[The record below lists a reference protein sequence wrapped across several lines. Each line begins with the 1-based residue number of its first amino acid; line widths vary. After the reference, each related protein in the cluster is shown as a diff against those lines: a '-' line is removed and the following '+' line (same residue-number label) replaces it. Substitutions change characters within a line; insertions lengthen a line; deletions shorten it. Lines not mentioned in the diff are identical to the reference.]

1 MAQIGFWIHL
11 DQLSSSYFVII
22 IVLLLFVAAGVLL
35 RIGLIGWCVGI
46 FASLMQMSIRHGF
59 WLWRRW
65 FAWAP
70 WPLFLA
76 IMIGWLSVG
85 CLAVRSLPGLT
96 VICAIIP
103 LFMGLTACLTYMM
116 IDVERFAV
124 ARGSKSI
131 HNPLEGQ
138 ELAANLVRYGQAVGV
153 PLLVSATLGMVGG
166 FALLNFGL
174 YKTIGHK
181 WYAIANGQVE
191 PTYVD
196 FVANALIVLLK
207 VVDLLDFAKSSR
219 LLDVA
224 YVHQAA
230 WPSSA
235 LMVVFR
241 MFFTLVLL
249 QQVFASVRQGQVL
262 SATISDLW
270 NPHEPI
276 HKRAQHAFPQH
287 GPEAV
292 GPLLISLGNVTSL
305 TKEQCER
312 IPSMLA
318 AIGPT
323 AIPSLV
329 RHLYDGPDHVRAIV
343 AASLGHL
350 RVRET
355 IQLLVVLSDDPSEIV
370 RKSLV
375 ESLGIIAS
383 PVSSTNDQEHV
394 FPQFSDWRWSVMRW
408 KTKLNP
414 LSSVEAVALAVK
426 TLLNALGDDSL
437 AVRGHAVRA
446 LGQIG
451 SPASSSASGL
461 ISMLKDED
469 EMVRWEAIQAVSK
482 VGGAV
487 AQIVDA
493 LIDLLHDASPLLRS
507 AAARELGSFGES
519 AARAFPSLVPLLQDR
534 EVAVRESVAEA
545 IGLIGHLDHQA
556 IKALVLGFESQD
568 TVVRAQTAQAMG
580 TIGVSASETASALVK
595 ALGDKNDTVRAKVVQ
610 ALGKIGEDVADVAL
624 PGLIRAL
631 RDQDNVV
638 SSLAAEALGQMGE
651 SADAAI
657 PSLVRSLHHINPE
670 VRASA
675 AESLGRLGVDVA
687 GAPAALQVA
696 SRDEDADVRS
706 QAIHALGII
715 QEPTTSIKQAVY
727 AGLVDSDAEVR
738 TATILALSRWGELD
752 EAPLAIFLTLLEDAN
767 ENVRVHATRVLPS
780 VARST
785 PAVIECLCI
794 RLKDDTDLVQSLA
807 AHALGELGPSAIAA
821 EAALLQAVKAGAI
834 TVREEAIKALLLISP
849 SLNSVANGEC
859 EEEQKCIDAVQ
870 ELEDSNQA
878 SPESDPANNA
888 FQDPLGNKHAANHE
902 PD

>member
-46 FASLMQMSIRHGF
+46 FANLMQLSIRNGF
-59 WLWRRW
+59 GVWRQL

-70 WPLFLA
+70 WPLFLS
-76 IMIGWLSVG
+76 IMIGWLVLG
-85 CLAVRSLPGLT
+85 CLAVRSLPALT
-96 VICAIIP
+96 VICALIP
-103 LFMGLTACLTYMM
+103 LFMGLTACLAYMM
-116 IDVERFAV
+116 IDLERFAV
-124 ARGSKSI
+124 ARGSKSV

-138 ELAANLVRYGQAVGV
+138 ELAVNLVRYGQAVGV
-153 PLLVSATLGMVGG
+153 PLLVSATVGMVGG

-174 YKTIGHK
+174 YETIGRK
-181 WYAIANGQVE
+181 WYAIANGQAE

-207 VVDLLDFAKSSR
+207 IVDLLDFAKASR
-219 LLDVA
+219 LLEVA

-235 LMVVFR
+235 LMVMFR

-276 HKRAQHAFPQH
+276 HRRAQHAFPQH
-287 GPEAV
+287 GPGAV

-305 TKEQCER
+305 TKEQRER

-383 PVSSTNDQEHV
+383 PVSSTTDQEQAY
-394 FPQFSDWRWSVMRW
+394 PQLVDWRWSVMRW

-414 LSSVEAVALAVK
+414 LSPVEAVALAVK

-451 SPASSSASGL
+451 SPASSSSSGL

-469 EMVRWEAIQAVSK
+469 EMVRWEAIQAVAK

-493 LIDLLHDASPLLRS
+493 LIDLLQDASPLLRS
-507 AAARELGSFGES
+507 AAARELGSFGEA

-534 EVAVRESVAEA
+534 EVSVRESVAEA
-545 IGLIGHLDHQA
+545 IGLIGHLDDQA
-556 IKALVLGFESQD
+556 IQALVLGFGSRD
-568 TVVRAQTAQAMG
+568 TVIRAQTAEALG

-631 RDQDNVV
+631 QDQDNVV

-715 QEPTTSIKQAVY
+715 QEPTITIKQAVY
-727 AGLVDSDAEVR
+727 VALEDSDAEVR
-738 TATILALSRWGELD
+738 TAAVIALSRWGELD
-752 EAPLAIFLTLLEDAN
+752 EAPLAIFLTLLGDAN
-767 ENVRVHATRVLPS
+767 ENVRMNATKVLPA
-780 VARST
+780 VTRPT
-785 PAVIECLCI
+785 PAVIESLCV
-794 RLKDDTDLVQSLA
+794 RLNDDTELVQSLA
-807 AHALGELGPSAIAA
+807 AHALGELGPAALAA
-821 EAALLQAVKAGAI
+821 EAALLHAVQTGGI

-849 SLNSVANGEC
+849 SLSSVAIDES
-859 EEEQKCIDAVQ
+859 EEEQKAQKAIDELQ
-870 ELEDSNQA
+870 ENEGQTQP
-878 SPESDPANNA
+878 SPGNELTNIDPAIITIVI
-888 FQDPLGNKHAANHE
+888 DS
-902 PD
+902 